1 MLFIYCF
8 YDFCDKLLTTVH
20 PNTVHPS
27 IVHPVKNNTTCRET
41 EKTKVLILKLDENGM
56 LRDKKG
62 RTRNSAG
69 QLINAQGDV
78 IPDVIDVAEMNDFD
92 LSREWYDGVGED
104 PLQGLPHQDPRKH
117 FKELEDL
124 VSRSEQNE
132 VSEYHMLCKIFPYS
146 IFGDAFRWFSQRQPG
161 SLTIWDDIERAFLYK
176 FLDDAESTRKKEK
189 MIDGT
194 GSWHR

>member
-92 LSREWYDGVGED
+92 LTREW
-104 PLQGLPHQDPRKH
+104 
-117 FKELEDL
+117 
-124 VSRSEQNE
+124 
-132 VSEYHMLCKIFPYS
+132 
-146 IFGDAFRWFSQRQPG
+146 
-161 SLTIWDDIERAFLYK
+161 
-176 FLDDAESTRKKEK
+176 
-189 MIDGT
+189 
-194 GSWHR
+194 